1 MDTNLDIWFYQ
12 DSDLKALLHKDSDI
26 WTQLTNND
34 SMLGYYKNL
43 DPVELKYAVG
53 ESLSDA
59 AFVRIAEFETQYQ
72 YSSITKQQY
81 SGILDNLRL
90 VYGKNELVENDIKAF
105 HTVEEKL
112 LCHYIGIPQLNQMFD
127 EDYFNFEWDMHV
139 GQNFSEHRS
148 DYYRDHFIHQ
158 IRNLYMILRLLRE
171 TGFYEAS
178 ERILRDASAS
188 KVSEF
193 VCKKSRAFLSD
204 ANGVQQQLLEEI
216 YAAQSG
222 EKAAFFEEFFFKYV
236 IYASSMMAALFHD
249 MGYPI
254 CHFLDVRRRIS
265 AYNPTMYMFTHN
277 AVDSF
282 DQLAFKLGCSLL
294 FSIVSPQVIRKRL
307 EPNEEGRYDHGAYSA
322 IAFLLQFY
330 DTGVIYSLSAEKQCA
345 IELATLAIFNHT
357 SKFKVIKAKAD
368 TSYYNMYYRQN
379 PVSFLLRFCDD
390 LQEWDRRYFEISNAG
405 DLLFCP
411 KCGFPLLKRKKR
423 NNDGDPLPKS
433 NYYCCCP
440 KEQEELFRPDV
451 FIKRKLYLVSVADSV
466 KISLDEDDD
475 NTQNLIA
482 TIHYD
487 PYKLLMLA
495 KTNPTYAKYRAK
507 EMKALRR
514 LLDDQNFSF
523 MSQGELSFSHIRLY
537 GFMTANPVLIKI
549 KILENFLR
557 GFFNESAT
565 LSVRKKL
572 LSVQELKNVLEGIQN
587 GTDQEKDFFT
597 WLVDSVFPHSDKNE
611 ALYHFLLGDNEN
623 NGSLAF
629 YYYLLRDC
637 LLLVKEGETVQLS
650 DQTKKYLTPFEEED
664 PIYYEIMLC
673 LIRDCM
679 KQYGKKGWESK
690 SYIDDEEEEFFYQNV
705 ERYTNDQNY
714 FNHYK
719 ATPVEHYPYIG
730 YYNDVFFFYRMNE
743 DYRKYFR

>member
-59 AFVRIAEFETQYQ
+59 AFVRIAEYETQYQ

-204 ANGVQQQLLEEI
+204 AKGVQQQLLEEI

-345 IELATLAIFNHT
+345 IELAALAIFNHT

-466 KISLDEDDD
+466 KISLGEDDD

>member
-1 MDTNLDIWFYQ
+1 MEENLNIWFYQ
-12 DSDLKALLHKDSDI
+12 DRNLRALLHKDCDI
-26 WTQLTNND
+26 QKQLINND
-34 SMLGYYKNL
+34 SMLEYFQKL
-43 DPVELKYAVG
+43 DPMELKYAVV

-59 AFVRIAEFETQYQ
+59 ALVRIAEFETQYQ

-90 VYGKNELVENDIKAF
+90 VYGQNELVENDIKVF
-105 HTVEEKL
+105 HIVEKKL
-112 LCHYIGIPQLNQMFD
+112 LCRYFGIPQLNQMFD

-139 GQNFSEHRS
+139 GQNYSEHRS

-158 IRNLYMILRLLRE
+158 IRDLYMILRLLRE
-171 TGFYEAS
+171 AGFYEAS

-193 VCKKSRAFLSD
+193 ICKKSRAFLSD
-204 ANGVQQQLLEEI
+204 AKGVQQQLLDEI
-216 YAAQSG
+216 YATQSG
-222 EKAAFFEEFFFKYV
+222 EKAAFFEKYFFKYV

-249 MGYPI
+249 MGYPV

-282 DQLAFKLGCSLL
+282 DQLAFKLGSSLL

-307 EPNEEGRYDHGAYSA
+307 EPDEGGRYDHGAYSA

-330 DTGVIYSLSAEKQCA
+330 DTGVIYSLSTEKQCA
-345 IELATLAIFNHT
+345 IELAALAIYNHT
-357 SKFKVIKAKAD
+357 AKFKAIKDKAA
-368 TSYYNMYYRQN
+368 TTYYTMYYQQN

-390 LQEWDRRYFEISNAG
+390 LQEWDRRYFEISKAG

-411 KCGFPLLKRKKR
+411 KCGYPLLKRKKR
-423 NNDGDPLPKS
+423 NIDDETLPKS
-433 NYYCCCP
+433 SYYCCCP
-440 KEQEELFRPDV
+440 KGQEELFRPDV

-466 KISLDEDDD
+466 KLSLSKDDGKS
-475 NTQNLIA
+475 QNLIA
-482 TIHYD
+482 AIHYD

-495 KTNPTYAKYRAK
+495 KTNPMYARYRAK

-514 LLDDQNFSF
+514 LLDDQDFSF

-537 GFMTANPVLIKI
+537 GFMTANPILIKI
-549 KILENFLR
+549 KILENFLC
-557 GFFNESAT
+557 GFSNESAP
-565 LSVRKKL
+565 LSARKNL
-572 LSVQELKNVLEGIQN
+572 LSVQELKSALKGIKN
-587 GTDQEKDFFT
+587 GTDQEKLFT
-597 WLVDSVFPHSDKNE
+597 WLVDSAFPHSDKNE
-611 ALYHFLLGDNEN
+611 SLYHFLLGNGEN

-637 LLLVKEGETVQLS
+637 LFFDKRRKKIVLS
-650 DQTKKYLTPFEEED
+650 DKMQEYLTPFKVKD
-664 PIYYEIMLC
+664 PIYYEIMVC
-673 LIRDCM
+673 LILDCM
-679 KQYGKKGWESK
+679 KQYKKEGWESK
-690 SYIDDEEEEFFYQNV
+690 AYIDDEEEEFFYQNV
-705 ERYTNDQNY
+705 ERYTNDHNY